1 MCVGGFGAP
10 FAGDA
15 EGLRGLPDE
24 VFHLAGALFKVR
36 VSVRL

>member
-1 MCVGGFGAP
+1 MRVGGFGSP
-10 FAGDA
+10 FASGA

-24 VFHLAGALFKVR
+24 VFHLTGALFKVR

>member
-1 MCVGGFGAP
+1 MRVGGFGSP

-24 VFHLAGALFKVR
+24 VFHLAGAFFKVR

>member
-10 FAGDA
+10 FASDA

-36 VSVRL
+36 ISVRL